1 MTLIRWIMLGLVVAA
16 LVFSVQGGEYSTG
29 QWLSLRTKE
38 RVTRAEV
45 AALAREVDSLAR
57 VKKLVETDKDTQE
70 RVAREQYGM
79 LRAGETEF
87 TLVRP
92 GR

>member
-1 MTLIRWIMLGLVVAA
+1 VTRKRWILLGLVLAA
-16 LVFSVQGGEYSTG
+16 LFFALQGGEYSTL

-38 RVTRAEV
+38 GAARAEV
-45 AALAREVDSLAR
+45 AALTREVDSLAR
-57 VKKLVETDKDTQE
+57 VKKLVETDPAAQE

>member
-1 MTLIRWIMLGLVVAA
+1 MLGLVLAA
-16 LVFSVQGGEYSTG
+16 VFFVVQGGEYSTP

-38 RVTRAEV
+38 RAARAEV
-45 AALAREVDSLAR
+45 AALTREVDSLAR

>member
-1 MTLIRWIMLGLVVAA
+1 MLGLVLAA
-16 LVFSVQGGEYSTG
+16 VFFAVQGGEYSTL

-38 RVTRAEV
+38 RVARAEV
-45 AALAREVDSLAR
+45 AALTREVDSLAR
-57 VKKLVETDKDTQE
+57 VKKLVETDRDTQE